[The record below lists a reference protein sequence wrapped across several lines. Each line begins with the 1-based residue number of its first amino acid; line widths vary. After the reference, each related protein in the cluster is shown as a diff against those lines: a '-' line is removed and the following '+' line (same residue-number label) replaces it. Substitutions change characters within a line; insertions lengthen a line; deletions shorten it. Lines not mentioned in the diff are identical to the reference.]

1 MTERMPSHAE
11 PDANRQSVLSPIALA
26 SLFGDLVDV
35 LIPGNESWPSGSA
48 VGVHGLLLARLVD
61 EWGEEEP
68 RLVAEALLAEGGPLA
83 GHDPAKRREIVE
95 RFEAARPN
103 LFAQLNSAVVLAY
116 YESPLIAEAIR
127 KLGRPYQLHSHL
139 TGYPSRPFD
148 PARDTP
154 THKRGAFVA
163 TDAVTRVDL
172 SGLDLET
179 TRTETWGIR
188 R

>member
-1 MTERMPSHAE
+1 VTERMPSHAE
-11 PDANRQSVLSPIALA
+11 PDANQLSVLSPIALA
-26 SLFGDLVDV
+26 SLFGDLVDA
-35 LIPGNESWPSGSA
+35 LIPGNENWPSGSA

-68 RLVAEALLAEGGPLA
+68 RLVADALLAEGGPLA
-83 GHDPAKRREIVE
+83 GHDPAKRREIVG
-95 RFEAARPN
+95 RFEATRPN
-103 LFAQLNSAVVLAY
+103 LFAKLHSAVVLAY

-154 THKRGAFVA
+154 THKRGSFVA
-163 TDAVTRVDL
+163 TDAVARVDL
-172 SGLDLET
+172 SRLDLET
-179 TRTETWGIR
+179 TRTEPWGIKR
-188 R
+188 